1 MPIYEYQ
8 CVSSGERFEIQQKMS
23 DPPIQTCDQLSCP
36 CGKALPVTKVISAPA
51 IMFKGTGWYVTDYSD
66 KMKEPGSKSEN
77 KGTPSEANKSESKS
91 ESKTDSNASSTNS
104 ENGKSGS
111 SSTTPAP
118 ATTSTGSSGSNSSS
132 GSSSSSG
139 ASSSSGS
146 GSSSSTSSSS

>member
-8 CVSSGERFEIQQKMS
+8 CLSSGERFEIQQKMS
-23 DPPIQTCDQLSCP
+23 DPPIKTCDQLSCP

-77 KGTPSEANKSESKS
+77 KGKPAEANSPESKPD
-91 ESKTDSNASSTNS
+91 SKTSSTHS
-104 ENGKSGS
+104 DSGS

-118 ATTSTGSSGSNSSS
+118 STTSANSSGSDSSSGSNSSS
-132 GSSSSSG
+132 GSS
-139 ASSSSGS
+139 ASSGS